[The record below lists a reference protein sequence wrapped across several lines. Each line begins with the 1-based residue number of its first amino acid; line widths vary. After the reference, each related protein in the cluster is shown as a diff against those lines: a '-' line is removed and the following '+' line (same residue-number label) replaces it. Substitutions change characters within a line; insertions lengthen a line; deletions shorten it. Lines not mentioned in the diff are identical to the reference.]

1 MTIDTMK
8 LALFQATA
16 RALTAYLKEYQTLTD
31 QRDLCEAKG
40 RFCGLYDLV
49 ERLELE
55 DEYQQWKEANNH
67 GNCKNP

>member
-16 RALTAYLKEYQTLTD
+16 RALTAY
-31 QRDLCEAKG
+31 QRTYSRAEDATEQRAAYG

-55 DEYQQWKEANNH
+55 DEYQQWKEANYH
-67 GNCKNP
+67 D

>member
-16 RALTAYLKEYQTLTD
+16 RALTAY
-31 QRDLCEAKG
+31 QRSYSRGEDVPEQREAKG

-49 ERLELE
+49 ERLGLE
-55 DEYQQWKEANNH
+55 DECQQWKEANYH
-67 GNCKNP
+67 D